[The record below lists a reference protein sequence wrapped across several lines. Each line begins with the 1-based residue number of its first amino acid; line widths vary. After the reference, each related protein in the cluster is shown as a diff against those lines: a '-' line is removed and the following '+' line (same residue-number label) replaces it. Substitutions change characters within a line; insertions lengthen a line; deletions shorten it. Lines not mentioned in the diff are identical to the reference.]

1 MRNQS
6 KKITDRLNNVPTSTV
21 LIEPPKDR
29 EAKTGPGQMMQFMA
43 KESQALIQNDALKAE
58 IAALKAPEIA
68 LSSITLVDGRR
79 RKLSP
84 EKYAELV
91 ENLKNN
97 KLATPITVRSIGGGK
112 FELISG
118 HNRYQAFAD
127 LGRESIPAFV
137 VDLNDV
143 ETVKGAFY
151 ANLLSETLPDY
162 EKYKGF
168 KEIMGKTGQSQV
180 ELAKEAGISP
190 STMSS
195 IMEFDKLPVEAIRL
209 MEERP
214 DAVGYTALSK
224 LKKLPGMLD
233 GIRAIIEKQA
243 TLSEAVAIAS
253 ASKPK
258 AVTQKP
264 IPVIIRNGREHVAE
278 IIRRDGVVS
287 VRFKDASVAER
298 LSAEIE
304 GLIHSHV
311 KGTLANP

>member
-1 MRNQS
+1 MNTKS
-6 KKITDRLNNVPTSTV
+6 KKITDRLNNVPTTTV
-21 LIEPPKDR
+21 LIEAPKDR

-68 LSSITLVDGRR
+68 LSAITLVEGRR
-79 RKLSP
+79 RKLTP
-84 EKYAELV
+84 VKYAELV

-97 KLATPITVRSIGGGK
+97 KLATPITVRSTGGGK

-118 HNRYQAFAD
+118 HNRYHAFAD

-137 VDLNDV
+137 VDLNDI

-168 KEIMGKTGQSQV
+168 KEIMGKTGQTQV

-195 IMEFDKLPVEAIRL
+195 IMEFDKLPMEAIRL
-209 MEERP
+209 IEERP

-233 GIRAIIEKQA
+233 GIKAIIEKQV
-243 TLSEAVAIAS
+243 TLNEAIAIAL

-258 AVTQKP
+258 ATVEKP
-264 IPVIIRNGREHVAE
+264 VPIVIKNGREHVAE

-287 VRFKDASVAER
+287 VRFKDAGFAQELVS
-298 LSAEIE
+298 EIE
-304 GLIHSHV
+304 ELIRMRS
-311 KGTLANP
+311 KG

>member
-1 MRNQS
+1 MNNQS
-6 KKITDRLNNVPTSTV
+6 KKITDRLNNVPTTTV
-21 LIEPPKDR
+21 LIESPKDR

-68 LSSITLVDGRR
+68 LSSITIVDGRR

-84 EKYAELV
+84 QKYAELV

-97 KLATPITVRSIGGGK
+97 KLATPITVRSTGGGK

-137 VDLNDV
+137 VDLNDI

-168 KEIMGKTGQSQV
+168 KEIMGKTGQTQA
-180 ELAKEAGISP
+180 ELAKEAGITAA
-190 STMSS
+190 TMSL
-195 IMEFDKLPVEAIRL
+195 IMEFDKLPKEAIQL
-209 MEERP
+209 IEVRP
-214 DAVGYTALSK
+214 DAIGYTALSK
-224 LKKLPGMLD
+224 LKKLPGMMD
-233 GIRAIIEKQA
+233 GIKAIVEKQV

-253 ASKPK
+253 ATKMKTAGDKP
-258 AVTQKP
+258 V
-264 IPVIIRNGREHVAE
+264 PVVIKNGREHIAE
-278 IIRRDGVVS
+278 LIRREGVVS
-287 VRFKDASVAER
+287 IRFKDASVAQKLVADIEELIR
-298 LSAEIE
+298 LHIKTMSAN
-304 GLIHSHV
+304 S
-311 KGTLANP
+311 